1 MMISKGI
8 LYFDM
13 WLVITPD
20 LFSDS
25 SLLAGTEKQLKWCLF
40 LNMHLFLVANTGR
53 ERCCSLKAELYKES
67 DKNRIAYDE

>member
-1 MMISKGI
+1 MISKGI

-25 SLLAGTEKQLKWCLF
+25 SLLAGTEKQTQMVLIFEHALISSGKHWEGKVLQ
-40 LNMHLFLVANTGR
+40 L
-53 ERCCSLKAELYKES
+53 ES
-67 DKNRIAYDE
+67 RVV